1 MIYLVLILMLGILYC
16 FVLALIELRAFQK
29 HIVHIG
35 DLISG
40 LEKTLWK
47 MEERQITQQLLFQ
60 QTNTQPKP
68 VNTGGNH
75 NKRTPEQKAAASA
88 RMKAA
93 WIKRKELKTL
103 LDIGSQNAPSLCL
116 SLI

>member
-1 MIYLVLILMLGILYC
+1 MIYVVIILMLGILYC

-29 HIVHIG
+29 RIVYIG
-35 DLISG
+35 DLIGG

-47 MEERQITQQLLFQ
+47 MEEIQIPQQLIFQ

-93 WIKRKELKTL
+93 WIKRKELKSIPE
-103 LDIGSQNAPSLCL
+103 IGSQNVQSL
-116 SLI
+116 SPNRV